1 MPINLIFREFL
12 NPTNSVNHKSIM
24 NKLTL
29 ALPHLLQPNRL
40 SESVRSLTRQQKQL
54 LCLVKA
60 SLKASAKI
68 IIFEFPELE
77 IQPTIN
83 LFIRRDLIEKTI
95 IVIGT
100 NHRHFET
107 CNRIVN
113 LDLGGKH

>member
-1 MPINLIFREFL
+1 
-12 NPTNSVNHKSIM
+12 M
-24 NKLTL
+24 NKLAI

-40 SESVRSLTRQQKQL
+40 SDSVRSLTRQQKQL

-60 SLKASAKI
+60 SLKTSAKI
-68 IIFEFPELE
+68 IVFEFPELE

-83 LFIRRDLIEKTI
+83 TFIRKDLIEKTI

-107 CNRIVN
+107 CNRIIN
-113 LDLGGKH
+113 LDLSVMKK

>member
-1 MPINLIFREFL
+1 MP
-12 NPTNSVNHKSIM
+12 
-24 NKLTL
+24 NKL
-29 ALPHLLQPNRL
+29 Q
-40 SESVRSLTRQQKQL
+40 ESVRSLNRQQKQL

-60 SLKASAKI
+60 SLKTNAKI
-68 IIFEFPELE
+68 VIFEFPEIE

-83 LFIRRDLIEKTI
+83 LFIKRDLIEKTI

-113 LDLGGKH
+113 LDLDLKKK